1 MADERSSELETT
13 LKQIAG
19 DRQADPVDRAIAEH
33 ILAMLPEIHA
43 IHRKGYGELRV
54 TFIDRVVFQVEETHK
69 RRVPKA
75 S

>member
-1 MADERSSELETT
+1 MTAGGSELEST
-13 LKQIAG
+13 LRHIAD
-19 DRQADPVDRAIAEH
+19 DRTATPEDRAIAEH